1 MYLQS
6 QVKDTHQAK
15 AKHHQ
20 RQAEVQAKI
29 SVATPWRDGNTL
41 ERQNLI
47 MPVGIKEGY
56 TNETILGG
64 KLKSEN
70 RIFQDQTLALKIPKL
85 LKSGILAEWPKTEN

>member
-1 MYLQS
+1 MDFQS

-20 RQAEVQAKI
+20 RQAEVQVKI

-41 ERQNLI
+41 GKQNLI

-56 TNETILGG
+56 TNETILRG

-70 RIFQDQTLALKIPKL
+70 RIFQDQTLTLKAPKL
-85 LKSGILAEWPKTEN
+85 LKYGILDEQPKTEN